1 MAAAVHFRDGII
13 AIWKDDR
20 GFGFIQPADGGAR
33 IFVNVNDVALGLPRP
48 AVGDAVRFRTVVDP
62 NGKSRAVSVAPP
74 GMTVFTAPIPRVKL
88 RAPELLGWFA
98 VLAFVVLLMALTAY
112 FWLPIWVSIVYFL
125 LSIVC
130 FTAYAV
136 DKSAAVTG
144 RWRVSET
151 RLLLLGLLG
160 GWPGAVIA
168 QRVLRH
174 KTRKVA
180 FISIFWVTSAVNV
193 IALIVFGWPP
203 LMQTLVE
210 LSVTLG

>member
-1 MAAAVHFRDGII
+1 MTAAPPFRSGTV

-33 IFVNVNDVALGLPRP
+33 IFVNIKDFARGLPRP
-48 AVGDAVRFRTVVDP
+48 TVGDAVRFRTLIDP
-62 NGKSRAVSVAPP
+62 NGKPRAVSVSPP
-74 GMTVFTAPIPRVKL
+74 GMTALNAPIPRVKL
-88 RAPELLGWFA
+88 RAPELLGWLA
-98 VLAFVVLLMALTAY
+98 VIAFVALLIALTVSFA
-112 FWLPIWVSIVYFL
+112 LPIWVSIAYFV
-125 LSIVC
+125 LSVGC

-144 RWRVSET
+144 QWRVSEA

-174 KTRKVA
+174 KTRKST
-180 FISIFWVTSAVNV
+180 FISIFWVTVAVNV
-193 IALIVFGWPP
+193 IAVVVFGWPP
-203 LMQTLVE
+203 FIQSLIDLA
-210 LSVTLG
+210 S